1 MARARTGRRAGAG
14 GRVGLGTRT
23 WAVPGVSAPG
33 ADCTTPVCHQLGE
46 IQDRLACQ
54 GTCARTRCLVLTSV
68 RRPNTVTVRPQE
80 TSFRSSRTWLS
91 PRQRAETDTS
101 SQGRMPGLRPSQ
113 AAVLGRRKYVNTAW
127 IFSSWSGSSRGVD
140 SPTGR
145 FGRMFPT
152 LELPPSGQCPLCP
165 TEKCGRGARDQSPR
179 SSVPRA
185 PRADPEEQRFRSVLS
200 STSRRSR

>member
-101 SQGRMPGLRPSQ
+101 SHGRMPGLRPSQ

-152 LELPPSGQCPLCP
+152 LEPRPPASVRFAQ
-165 TEKCGRGARDQSPR
+165 PR
-179 SSVPRA
+179 SAAAAPGTNHHAHPFLGLLVRTPRNSVSVP
-185 PRADPEEQRFRSVLS
+185 F
-200 STSRRSR
+200 